1 MKSSILIF
9 LVFILSIGGIHAQ
22 KTKIIDLPYQSV
34 VSPSEVPA
42 GFVQIQASAFKL
54 VKMNVSTLL
63 NQLQGI
69 TYREGALDGF
79 VGELTLPYPDGS
91 NHSFTIKRNQTLHP
105 DLNVKFPETITLDGY
120 ALDGSGAFAKWDI
133 TPQGFHAMIM
143 IPGKSTVFIDPYLKG
158 NTEYYIVY
166 EKDAFIT
173 DKQKDCGVVSAS
185 KGQPGPTVKL
195 AFGTCELR
203 TYRLALSATGEYTA
217 FHGGTV
223 ALAQAAQ
230 ATSMNRVNGVYEKD
244 IAITMVIVPNNNL
257 IVYTSTTA
265 DPFANGTPGTM
276 INQNQTTCDGQIGS
290 ANYDIGH
297 VFGTN
302 SGGLAGL
309 GVVCTGGQKARG
321 VTGSSAPIGDP
332 FDIDYVAHEMGHQ
345 FGGNHTQNNNCNS
358 VGAARR
364 EPGSASTIMGYAGI
378 CAPNVQNNSDDYFH
392 GYNLG
397 EISAEILSG
406 GHTCEVITALN
417 NSAPTITSAG
427 GNITVPINTPF
438 VLTGVATDA
447 NGDVLTY
454 LWEQMDNEA
463 STQPP
468 VATAT
473 GGPNFR
479 SFDPS
484 TNPSRYFPNLASLA
498 ANGPYTW
505 EVLPSVSRVMDFRLT
520 VKDNH
525 AVGAC
530 NAYADVTVTTV
541 AAAGPFVVTYP
552 TNTGITWGSG
562 STQTVTWNVAN
573 TTAAPIS
580 CANVKILL
588 SLDGGVTYPIVLSA
602 STPNDG
608 SQAITVPNAST
619 TTARVMVMSIAGTF
633 FDISNNNF
641 AITCLTPATPA
652 FTAVSALCQNSTAPI
667 LSTTSN
673 NGITG
678 SWSAPISTSTAGT
691 STYTF
696 TPTTGLCA
704 SNATMTITVNSST
717 TPTFTQIS
725 PLCQNTMAPTLS
737 TTSNNGITGTW
748 SSPINTGTAGTST
761 YTFTPSAG
769 TCASTATMT
778 ITVNN
783 SVIPTFTQVSALC
796 QNTTAPTLST
806 TSNNG
811 ITGTW
816 SAPISTSA
824 AGTSTYT
831 FTPSAG
837 SCASTTTM
845 TITVNSSST
854 PTFTQISPLCQNTTA
869 PTLSTTSNNGIT
881 GSWSAPI
888 STSAPGTSNYTFTPS
903 AGSCASNAT
912 MTITVNSS
920 ATPTFTQIS
929 PLCQNTSAPTLST
942 TSTNGITGTWSSPI
956 NTSTAG
962 TSTYTFTPSAGTCAS
977 TATMT
982 ITVNNSVTPTFTQV
996 SPLCQNTAAPT
1007 LSTTSNNGITG
1018 TWSSPISTS
1027 TLGTT
1032 TYTFTPT
1039 SGQCATNATMS
1050 VSVTNPDVPVLSAIQ
1065 PNCYGDEAILTIAS
1079 GNLNGAQQWEWFSGS
1094 CNGPSIG
1101 VGTSI
1106 TVNTL
1111 TNASYFAIANGNGC
1125 TSANCAQI
1133 DVFVP
1138 GVINTNVNQNGAT
1151 LTAAATGVTYQ
1162 WIDCGNGNSAISG
1175 ATSQTYTPT
1184 LLTGSYA
1191 VVVTNGACSDTSI
1204 CVLVDQ
1210 NGIDDL
1216 IGIVFDVIPNPVDD
1230 QMTLLWSTSDMQDM
1244 ELLDAA
1250 GRLVF
1255 TKNITGK
1262 NELNVNMEA
1271 LRSGVY
1277 FVRMIGQS
1285 GTAVRQI
1292 VKQ

>member
-1 MKSSILIF
+1 
-9 LVFILSIGGIHAQ
+9 
-22 KTKIIDLPYQSV
+22 
-34 VSPSEVPA
+34 
-42 GFVQIQASAFKL
+42 
-54 VKMNVSTLL
+54 
-63 NQLQGI
+63 
-69 TYREGALDGF
+69 
-79 VGELTLPYPDGS
+79 
-91 NHSFTIKRNQTLHP
+91 
-105 DLNVKFPETITLDGY
+105 
-120 ALDGSGAFAKWDI
+120 
-133 TPQGFHAMIM
+133 
-143 IPGKSTVFIDPYLKG
+143 
-158 NTEYYIVY
+158 
-166 EKDAFIT
+166 
-173 DKQKDCGVVSAS
+173 
-185 KGQPGPTVKL
+185 L

-217 FHGGTV
+217 FQGGTV

-230 ATSMNRVNGVYEKD
+230 ATTMNRVNGVYEKD

-257 IVYTSTTA
+257 IVYSSTTT
-265 DPFANGTPGTM
+265 DPFTNGTTGTM

-358 VGAARR
+358 VAAARR

-417 NSAPTITSAG
+417 NTAPTITSAG
-427 GNITVPINTPF
+427 GNISVPISTPF
-438 VLTGVATDA
+438 ILTGVATDP

-463 STQPP
+463 TTQPP

-484 TNPSRYFPNLASLA
+484 TNPSRYFPNLVSLA
-498 ANGPYTW
+498 ANGPFTW
-505 EVLPSVSRVMDFRLT
+505 EVLPSVARVMDFRLT

-530 NAYADVTVTTV
+530 NAYADLTVTTV

-562 STQTVTWNVAN
+562 STQTVTWSVAN

-608 SQAITVPNAST
+608 TQAITVPNAST

-633 FDISNNNF
+633 YDISNNNF
-641 AITCLTPATPA
+641 NITCLTPTTPA
-652 FTAVSALCQNSTAPI
+652 FTAVGPLCQNSTAPV
-667 LSTTSN
+667 LSTSSTNGVTGTWSGPINTATPGTTTYTFTPTTGLCAANTTMSIVVNTATSPTFTQQTPLCQNAAAPTLPTTSNNGITGTWSGPINTATAGTTSYTFTPTAGVCASSSTMNIVVNPSAIPTFTQQTPLCQNAAAPTLPTTSNNGITGTWSGPVNTATVGTTSYTFTPSVGQCASSSTMNIVVNSAVAPSFTQQTPLCQNSAAPSLPTTSN

-678 SWSAPISTSTAGT
+678 SWS
-691 STYTF
+691 
-696 TPTTGLCA
+696 
-704 SNATMTITVNSST
+704 
-717 TPTFTQIS
+717 
-725 PLCQNTMAPTLS
+725 
-737 TTSNNGITGTW
+737 
-748 SSPINTGTAGTST
+748 SPINTT
-761 YTFTPSAG
+761 
-769 TCASTATMT
+769 
-778 ITVNN
+778 
-783 SVIPTFTQVSALC
+783 
-796 QNTTAPTLST
+796 
-806 TSNNG
+806 
-811 ITGTW
+811 
-816 SAPISTSA
+816 
-824 AGTSTYT
+824 
-831 FTPSAG
+831 
-837 SCASTTTM
+837 
-845 TITVNSSST
+845 
-854 PTFTQISPLCQNTTA
+854 
-869 PTLSTTSNNGIT
+869 
-881 GSWSAPI
+881 
-888 STSAPGTSNYTFTPS
+888 
-903 AGSCASNAT
+903 
-912 MTITVNSS
+912 
-920 ATPTFTQIS
+920 
-929 PLCQNTSAPTLST
+929 
-942 TSTNGITGTWSSPI
+942 
-956 NTSTAG
+956 
-962 TSTYTFTPSAGTCAS
+962 
-977 TATMT
+977 
-982 ITVNNSVTPTFTQV
+982 
-996 SPLCQNTAAPT
+996 
-1007 LSTTSNNGITG
+1007 
-1018 TWSSPISTS
+1018 

-1032 TYTFTPT
+1032 TYTFTP
-1039 SGQCATNATMS
+1039 SAGQCATSATMS
-1050 VSVTNPDVPVLSAIQ
+1050 VTVTTPDVPVLNAIQ
-1065 PNCYGDEAILTIAS
+1065 PSCYGDAAVLAIAS

-1094 CNGPSIG
+1094 CNGTSIG

-1106 TVNTL
+1106 NVTTLVNGT
-1111 TNASYFAIANGNGC
+1111 YYAIANGNGC
-1125 TSANCAQI
+1125 VSSSCAQI
-1133 DVFVP
+1133 DVLVP
-1138 GVINTNVNQNGAT
+1138 GQINTTVNQNGAT
-1151 LTAAATGVTYQ
+1151 LTAAASGATYQ
-1162 WIDCGNGNSAISG
+1162 WVDCGNGNSPIAG
-1175 ATSQTYTPT
+1175 ATSQTFTAT
-1184 LLTGSYA
+1184 ALTGSYA
-1191 VVVTNGACSDTSI
+1191 VVVTNGACSATSQ

-1216 IGIVFDVIPNPVDD
+1216 NGIVFDVIPNPVDD
-1230 QMTLLWSTSDMQDM
+1230 QLTLLWTTSDMQDM
-1244 ELLDAA
+1244 ELVDAA

-1255 TKNITGK
+1255 TKNISGK

-1277 FVRMIGQS
+1277 FVRMISHS